1 MHVIHFEN
9 IKNCMHEMALAL
21 NVLIM
26 KRLRGSFFPFFV
38 TFKLQITLIKARV
51 ENIHTASG

>member
-9 IKNCMHEMALAL
+9 IKSCMHEMSLAL
-21 NVLIM
+21 NMLIM
-26 KRLRGSFFPFFV
+26 KRLHGAFPPLFV

-51 ENIHTASG
+51 ENMYTASG